1 MTISKV
7 WKIEGFYVRPI
18 FDEMEN
24 VVSEIQWSLTVQQT
38 DNSDSIIGRTMCNG
52 YVALG
57 EPTSDNFISSENL
70 TKEQLLTWVKSS
82 LGDKVKEY
90 ETITFNQTVN
100 QSSNTFVR
108 MGFNES
114 GNVVTQS

>member
-7 WKIEGFYVRPI
+7 WKIEGFYVRPT
-18 FDEMEN
+18 FNDMEN

-70 TKEQLLTWVKSS
+70 TKEQIVYLAFRGQWS
-82 LGDKVKEY
+82 
-90 ETITFNQTVN
+90 
-100 QSSNTFVR
+100 
-108 MGFNES
+108 ES
-114 GNVVTQS
+114 CMVHILYGIE